1 MALPLLNTP
10 EFETNVPSSNQRI
23 KFRPFLVKEEKIL
36 FMALQGGDTR
46 EMTNAVQNIIGAC
59 VLTEGFDVSKLAM
72 YDIEYLFLKLR
83 GKSVGESIDLRMRHT
98 NKEGECKHATEVS
111 VNIDDISVQFPEGY
125 DNKTQLTD
133 TVGIKMRHPGI
144 QHTSMFTEKEMDFNS
159 VLTLISDCVECIYDH
174 DNVYDSFT
182 KDEIIQF
189 IEGLNQQ
196 QFAKVQKFFTE
207 MPKLNHK
214 VEWRCPKCEEVD
226 SITVE
231 GLGSFFT

>member
-10 EFETNVPSSNQRI
+10 EFETTIPSSSQRI

-59 VLTEGFDVSKLAM
+59 VLSEDFDVSTLAM
-72 YDIEYLFLKLR
+72 YDIEYLFLRLR
-83 GKSVGESIDLRMRHT
+83 GKSVGESIDLKLRHT
-98 NKEGECKHATEVS
+98 AADSECEHATEVS
-111 VNIDDISVQFPEGY
+111 IDIDSINVQFPEDY
-125 DNKTQLTD
+125 NDKIQLTD

-144 QHTSMFTEKEMDFNS
+144 KHSGMIESEEMDFNT
-159 VLTLISDCVECIYDH
+159 VLKLISDCVECIYDD
-174 DNVYDSFT
+174 DNVYDTFT
-182 KDEIIQF
+182 QQEIVQF

-196 QFAKVQKFFTE
+196 QFTKIQKFFTDI
-207 MPKLNHK
+207 PKLTHTITWK
-214 VEWRCPKCEEVD
+214 CPKCGDED

-231 GLGSFFT
+231 GLNSFFT